1 MTEQTRGID
10 PGQVF
15 QQVKQDIARLLPET
29 KAESQV
35 ETNEAAAEQLESG
48 SRIRIHFSKH
58 AVGLCIGEGISTA
71 SVELMPASSAPG
83 GERGGVDVSFD
94 DDVALSSQTLA
105 SLFSIILPLQEG
117 SMQLGA
123 VNEHGH
129 QLVEVCFAIPNHP
142 KYLDL

>member
-1 MTEQTRGID
+1 MTEQVRGID

-15 QQVKQDIARLLPET
+15 QQVKQDIARLLPVTE
-29 KAESQV
+29 AESQS
-35 ETNEAAAEQLESG
+35 EPNEVAAEQPESG

-58 AVGLCIGEGISTA
+58 SVGLGVGESMSTA
-71 SVELMPASSAPG
+71 SVELMPVSSAPSR
-83 GERGGVDVSFD
+83 ERGGIDVSFD
-94 DDVALSSQTLA
+94 DDVALSGQTLA

-129 QLVEVCFAIPNHP
+129 QLVEVSFAIPNHTN
-142 KYLDL
+142 YLDL